1 MLNTNQYFTLQQ
13 ASLWATEYMGKNVT
27 SSNISYLV
35 QYGKV
40 KKFENNGITQ
50 IAKEELKAYYDAL
63 GGNRASQ
70 WKEKL
75 GDDLNWSLS
84 FEQYKEA
91 ETTKHVHRLHPY
103 KGKFIPHW

>member
-40 KKFENNGITQ
+40 KKFESNGITQ

-63 GGNRASQ
+63 GGNRASE
-70 WKEKL
+70 WKEK
-75 GDDLNWSLS
+75 
-84 FEQYKEA
+84 
-91 ETTKHVHRLHPY
+91 
-103 KGKFIPHW
+103 

>member
-50 IAKEELKAYYDAL
+50 IAKEEL
-63 GGNRASQ
+63 
-70 WKEKL
+70 
-75 GDDLNWSLS
+75 
-84 FEQYKEA
+84 
-91 ETTKHVHRLHPY
+91 
-103 KGKFIPHW
+103 